1 MGYVCDSTGN
11 KGQRVNDPRQLLARA
26 QVECGDEPDENQR
39 HGFRGDNPSVGRPTR
54 DGDRAARFDLAVL
67 NLV

>member
-1 MGYVCDSTGN
+1 MSYVCDSTGN
-11 KGQRVNDPRQLLARA
+11 KDLMNDPRQPLARA

-39 HGFRGDNPSVGRPTR
+39 HGFRGKYPSLGRPTR
-54 DGDRAARFDLAVL
+54 VGDRAARLDLAVL